1 MLCGEQGAMELSR
14 ELFVDAHLVRK
25 AKGVR
30 LVCHSPASRG
40 SVFTFDKPWEGP
52 FCNYAT
58 VIQSRTN
65 YRLYYRGLPVPK
77 HNTGDESLCV
87 AESYDGQNFTRLSIN
102 KYRQCGTAINNVII
116 PQSQCGTHSMG
127 IMFDNRRGVAPNE
140 RWKGIGVEQRPN
152 ENDNHLV
159 AFTSP
164 DGIQWNR
171 VTTGPTIT
179 NDTVHFAFD
188 SQNVPLWSEAEQ
200 KYIVYGRTWQRGT
213 RWISRWEST
222 DFRTWTKSK
231 FLTFSGADNQPLPD
245 THFYINQFTPYFRA
259 PHILLGTA
267 ARFFPGRQ
275 VLSPDEAKAVAIH
288 PDYFKDTSDAVLLT
302 TRGGTAVHRD
312 LEGTLLRPGIG
323 ASNWVS
329 RANYPACGIVQTGAA
344 AMSMYACRATGTPS
358 AYIERL
364 EWPLDRIGSVS
375 ASGMGSFETPPL
387 VLGGRDLAINFA
399 TSAGGEVV
407 VEVLDVNGR
416 VLPGFG
422 KSDAQPLIGDFL
434 TRRVAFKRDS
444 VKSLGNRP
452 VILRFSLVE
461 ADLFAIEGV

>member
-1 MLCGEQGAMELSR
+1 MLCGEQGGMELSR
-14 ELFVDAHLVRK
+14 ELFIDAHLVRK
-25 AKGVR
+25 AKGIR
-30 LVCHSPASRG
+30 LVCHSPVSRG

-58 VIQSRTN
+58 VIASSTN

-102 KYRQCGTAINNVII
+102 KYRQGGTAINNVII
-116 PQSQCGTHSMG
+116 PQSKCGTHSMG
-127 IMFDNRRGVAPNE
+127 IMFDNRRGVAPSE
-140 RWKGIGVEQRPN
+140 RWKGIGVEQRPI

-164 DGIQWNR
+164 NGIDWNR
-171 VTTGPTIT
+171 VTSGPTIT

-188 SQNVPLWSEAEQ
+188 SQNVPLWSDAEQ
-200 KYIVYGRTWQRGT
+200 KYIVYGRTWQRGI

-245 THFYINQFTPYFRA
+245 THYYINQFSPYFRA

-302 TRGGTAVHRD
+302 SRGGTDVHRD

-344 AMSMYACRATGTPS
+344 AMSMYVCRATGTPS
-358 AYIERL
+358 AYLERL
-364 EWPLDRIGSVS
+364 E
-375 ASGMGSFETPPL
+375 
-387 VLGGRDLAINFA
+387 
-399 TSAGGEVV
+399 
-407 VEVLDVNGR
+407 
-416 VLPGFG
+416 
-422 KSDAQPLIGDFL
+422 
-434 TRRVAFKRDS
+434 
-444 VKSLGNRP
+444 
-452 VILRFSLVE
+452 
-461 ADLFAIEGV
+461 